1 MNDVVISVPSYFT
14 DAERRALLDAARL
27 EVNIF
32 HKTTEIV
39 SYIFVVKAIKCFFS
53 LIKLSIMHCNKHVF
67 VQAFLKS
74 RNKLKI
80 EGGFILFAYYLTSG

>member
-39 SYIFVVKAIKCFFS
+39 SYIFG
-53 LIKLSIMHCNKHVF
+53 
-67 VQAFLKS
+67 
-74 RNKLKI
+74 R
-80 EGGFILFAYYLTSG
+80 